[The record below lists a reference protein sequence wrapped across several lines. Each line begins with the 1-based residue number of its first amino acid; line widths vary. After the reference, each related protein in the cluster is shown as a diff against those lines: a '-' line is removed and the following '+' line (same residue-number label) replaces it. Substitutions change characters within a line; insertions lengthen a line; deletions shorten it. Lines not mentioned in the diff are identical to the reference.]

1 MTNSSIRLK
10 RKDTLYYARIIPTV
24 GIYEVCEIV
33 LRTVRDDWFVG
44 IDKRDKHAFLFSYN
58 DINNVLFEN
67 RRDALE
73 KVKEAEKNKKPIS
86 EETYYEED

>member
-1 MTNSSIRLK
+1 MTNSNIKLK
-10 RKDTLYYARIIPTV
+10 RKDALYYARIIPTV
-24 GIYEVCEIV
+24 GIYEVCEIM

-44 IDKRDKHAFLFSYN
+44 IEKRDKHAFLFSYN

-73 KVKEAEKNKKPIS
+73 KVKEAEKNKKPIN

>member
-1 MTNSSIRLK
+1 VSNNNYNLK
-10 RKDTLYYARIIPTV
+10 CKDKLYYARIIPTV
-24 GIYEVCEIV
+24 GIYEVCEIM

-44 IDKRDKHAFLFSYN
+44 IEKRDKHAFLFSYN

-73 KVKEAEKNKKPIS
+73 KVKEAEKNKKPIN
-86 EETYYEED
+86 EETYYEEN